1 MKQYGIVPASWA
13 PNLLSI
19 LRIVAA
25 FGYMSH
31 GMMKL
36 FAYPPMGPDA
46 HPVAL
51 LSLFGAGGII
61 ETFGGGLILLGL
73 FTRPVAWLCSGEMAV
88 AYFKFHAPNG
98 FWPDLNHGE
107 IVVAYCFLFLYLA
120 AAGPG
125 PISLDAKLA
134 KPA

>member
-1 MKQYGIVPASWA
+1 MKQYGILPASWA
-13 PNLLSI
+13 PNLLSL

-31 GMMKL
+31 GTMKL
-36 FAYPPMGPDA
+36 FAFPSSGPDA

-51 LSLFGAGGII
+51 LSLFGAGGLI

-73 FTRPVAWLCSGEMAV
+73 CTRPVAWLCAGEMAV
-88 AYFKFHAPNG
+88 AYFKFHAPNS
-98 FWPDLNHGE
+98 FWPVLNHGE
-107 IVVAYCFLFLYLA
+107 IVVAYCFLWLYIA

-134 KPA
+134 KSA

>member
-13 PNLLSI
+13 PYLLSA

-31 GMMKL
+31 GTMKL
-36 FAYPPMGPDA
+36 FAFPSSGPDA

-73 FTRPVAWLCSGEMAV
+73 CTRPIAWLCAGEMAV
-88 AYFKFHAPNG
+88 AYFLFHAPNG
-98 FWPDLNHGE
+98 FWPVLNHGE

-125 PISLDAKLA
+125 PISLDAKLGKSA
-134 KPA
+134 

>member
-1 MKQYGIVPASWA
+1 MKQYGIVPAAWA
-13 PNLLSI
+13 PYLLSA

-31 GMMKL
+31 GTMKL
-36 FAYPPMGPDA
+36 FAFPSSGPDA

-73 FTRPVAWLCSGEMAV
+73 CTRPVAWLCAGEMAV
-88 AYFKFHAPNG
+88 AYFLFHAPNG
-98 FWPDLNHGE
+98 FWPVLNHGE

-125 PISLDAKLA
+125 PISLDAKLGKSA
-134 KPA
+134 